1 MRICVKD
8 LSGSG
13 SEHDPLSVSYV
24 VIGGL
29 YYVLLII
36 LFWIKLNPIITD
48 FVTIRSTERQ
58 LLILSSLVQAE
69 IKGIISEGLLLICLI
84 SNDEKVASSK

>member
-13 SEHDPLSVSYV
+13 SKHDPLSVSYV

-29 YYVLLII
+29 YYVILL
-36 LFWIKLNPIITD
+36 WIKLNPIITHL
-48 FVTIRSTERQ
+48 VTSRRY
-58 LLILSSLVQAE
+58 
-69 IKGIISEGLLLICLI
+69 
-84 SNDEKVASSK
+84 

>member
-13 SEHDPLSVSYV
+13 NKHDPLSVSFV

-29 YYVLLII
+29 YYALFIIVL
-36 LFWIKLNPIITD
+36 WIKLNPIITHL
-48 FVTIRSTERQ
+48 VTSRRY
-58 LLILSSLVQAE
+58 
-69 IKGIISEGLLLICLI
+69 
-84 SNDEKVASSK
+84 